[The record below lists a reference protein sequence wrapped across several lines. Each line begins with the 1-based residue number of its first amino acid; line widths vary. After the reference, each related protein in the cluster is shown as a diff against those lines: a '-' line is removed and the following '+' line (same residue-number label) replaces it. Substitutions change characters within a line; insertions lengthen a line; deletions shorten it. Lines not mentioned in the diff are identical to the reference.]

1 MELLPWSRCRLLI
14 PENPD
19 VIDLSHRVE
28 WPQLH
33 TISVREYYTRVTGT
47 IWCLLI
53 LEQDESFWRLF
64 QYADKDS
71 LHPEIVKVPRH
82 QRDLAQRYFP
92 VQMMELL
99 L

>member
-19 VIDLSHRVE
+19 VIDLSDRVE
-28 WPQLH
+28 WPQLLP
-33 TISVREYYTRVTGT
+33 VREYYTRTGT
-47 IWCLLI
+47 SIWCLLV
-53 LEQDESFWRLF
+53 LEIDDGFWRIF

-71 LHPEIVKVPRH
+71 DFPEIVSVPR
-82 QRDLAQRYFP
+82 QQKSFAERYFP